1 MLVIDSSTG
10 IVSSSSIN
18 TTSLS
23 SVMIVGATITVT
35 DTQGRS
41 ASRNI
46 QLNFQPNPWTGT
58 NMLTSWANPTTYPS
72 TSQSAAYNV
81 VDIPYDLTG
90 TTWDGSVLTASDTIS
105 ERIYIAHEM
114 GGTTP
119 TYFNDFTVGL
129 VQVIDTD
136 GNLVQDIG
144 IGSNTTRNWQTANA
158 TGTTL
163 FNGGSSSIVN
173 GIGQFGFS
181 DVTSSVTNNKWTYDT
196 GTTGSGSQ
204 GGTGP
209 VGGINPLNGQV
220 PLNVGIEKYSGASN
234 YTFIYRESSSGAAGI
249 NYMRTKYDTVNM
261 PTQGSI
267 RIAYHNHGS
276 HNSSGADNSMYVAIG
291 PN

>member
-1 MLVIDSSTG
+1 MV
-10 IVSSSSIN
+10 
-18 TTSLS
+18 
-23 SVMIVGATITVT
+23 VGATITVT

-72 TSQSAAYNV
+72 TSQTSAYNV

-119 TYFNDFTVGL
+119 TYFNDFCVGM
-129 VQVIDTD
+129 VQVIDTN

-144 IGSNTTRNWQTANA
+144 IGSNTSRNWQTVNA
-158 TGTTL
+158 TGSTL
-163 FNGGSSSIVN
+163 FNGGSSSIVY
-173 GIGQFGFS
+173 GIGQFGFG
-181 DVTSSVTNNKWTYDT
+181 DATSTYQTNRWNYRT
-196 GTTGSGSQ
+196 GKTPSGSQ

-209 VGGINPLNGQV
+209 VGGINSMNGMSA
-220 PLNVGIEKYSGASN
+220 LNVGIEQYSAASQYN
-234 YTFIYRESSSGAAGI
+234 YLYRESSSPSGGI

-276 HNSSGADNSMYVAIG
+276 HSSSAADNSMYVAIG
-291 PN
+291 SS